1 MGASDERNTSHAMPV
16 MASAQSRRSLPS
28 KSQMTA
34 EELNSFLAIIQKND
48 LKLRQLAEERGD
60 LTDWRDVLTA

>member
-1 MGASDERNTSHAMPV
+1 
-16 MASAQSRRSLPS
+16 
-28 KSQMTA
+28 MTA